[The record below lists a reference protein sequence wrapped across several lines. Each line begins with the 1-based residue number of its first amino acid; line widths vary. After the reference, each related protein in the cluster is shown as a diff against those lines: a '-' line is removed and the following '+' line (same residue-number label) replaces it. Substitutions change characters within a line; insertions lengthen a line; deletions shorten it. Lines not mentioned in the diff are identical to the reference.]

1 MKITKTYTVTAS
13 WTMEGSYNIEASSL
27 QEAMKIA
34 EGKELP
40 DNGKYL
46 KDSFKVDDENVQ
58 AIKYL
63 RSGSFKR
70 IGTLTENSIVIQ
82 NPSI

>member
-1 MKITKTYTVTAS
+1 MKIMKTYFVSVS
-13 WTMEGSYNIEASSL
+13 WMMVGSYDIEASSL

-70 IGTLTENSIVIQ
+70 IGTPRKTS
-82 NPSI
+82 